1 MKGVSFL
8 IDILCVHDL
17 LGFELLLT
25 RKALL
30 NLVVHE
36 LGLVVHFLLDMGVG
50 KWVCF
55 GDEFFAIYL
64 FR

>member
-1 MKGVSFL
+1 MKGLCFL

-25 RKALL
+25 RKALSDL
-30 NLVVHE
+30 IIYE
-36 LGLVVHFLLDMGVG
+36 LGLVVHFLLDVGVG
-50 KWVCF
+50 KWVYLE
-55 GDEFFAIYL
+55 DEFFAIYL

>member
-17 LGFELLLT
+17 LGFELFLT
-25 RKALL
+25 RKALSDL
-30 NLVVHE
+30 IIYE
-36 LGLVVHFLLDMGVG
+36 LGQGVHFLLDMGVG
-50 KWVCF
+50 KWVCLE
-55 GDEFFAIYL
+55 DEFFAIYL